1 MFYKGN
7 GVCIVRHGQST
18 WAYCMYSVYHDTY
31 FACCPLSCF
40 AFYYAFCYMAQL
52 IPRKFSCLMLFTFS
66 LQDEQTRNVYL
77 SRHWLS
83 LYYNCFSPGPLFTN
97 DFACSHGGQSRL
109 CAYCQFLCTFFCY
122 CSYIAILITLLH
134 SGLVSGCA

>member
-1 MFYKGN
+1 MSILYVFCLPCYML
-7 GVCIVRHGQST
+7 CL
-18 WAYCMYSVYHDTY
+18 
-31 FACCPLSCF
+31 LSICF
-40 AFYYAFCYMAQL
+40 FRKKTLCFIARQFLAMHFYYAFCYMAQL
-52 IPRKFSCLMLFTFS
+52 ISRNFFCLMLFTFS

-97 DFACSHGGQSRL
+97 DFACSHGGQGRL
-109 CAYCQFLCTFFCY
+109 CARCQFLCTFFGY